1 MQADRSTPGSCA
13 THAGVRTVLVTD
25 DDARMRR
32 FVQRMVELRVPD
44 VTVVTASDGP
54 DAWRVYASSHPDLV
68 ITNLM
73 KAGFTGYELIRR
85 IREHDT
91 TTRILVITSSSDAES
106 RREAF
111 ELGADSYLCEPCGS
125 SDLLPAV
132 TALLPNKQAVER

>member
-1 MQADRSTPGSCA
+1 MQADRSTPGPCV
-13 THAGVRTVLVTD
+13 TRTGVRTVLVTD

-32 FVQRMVELRVPD
+32 FVQRMVELRVPN
-44 VTVVTASDGP
+44 VSVVTASDGP
-54 DAWRVYASSHPDLV
+54 HAWHVYANAHPDLL

-91 TTRILVITSSSDAES
+91 RTRILVITSSSDAES

-111 ELGADSYLCEPCGS
+111 ELGAD
-125 SDLLPAV
+125 A
-132 TALLPNKQAVER
+132 